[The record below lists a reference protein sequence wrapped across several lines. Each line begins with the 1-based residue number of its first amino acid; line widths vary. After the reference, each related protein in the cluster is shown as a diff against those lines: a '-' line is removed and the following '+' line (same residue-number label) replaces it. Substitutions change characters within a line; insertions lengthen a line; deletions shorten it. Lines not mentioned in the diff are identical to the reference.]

1 VGDSFVNEKESLGKY
16 LWRERETRKISLK
29 EVSKKIKIR
38 EQILKAVEED
48 RLDLLPSSTYVK
60 GFLSAYARYLGVDPN
75 EVILRYETAL
85 KGEPAPRA
93 EVALQKRIS
102 WNGKYLWVIGGA
114 IIIAFVALCLLLF
127 PPSKPPM
134 QPVFPKPAV
143 KAVPSPPPPPLS
155 EGAGK
160 VAVSEEKPIRVQL
173 RAIERTWV
181 SIRLDDQ
188 PEQDITLQPG
198 EGISYQAMKRIQLFI
213 GNAGGLDLIFNDKRL
228 EKVGKS
234 GEVFT
239 VIFTPQG
246 VETKRH
252 EKPQREGE

>member
-38 EQILKAVEED
+38 EQFLKAVEED
-48 RLDLLPSSTYVK
+48 RHDLLPSPTYVK
-60 GFLSAYARYLGVDPN
+60 GFLSAYARYLGINPS

-85 KGEPAPRA
+85 KGEPAPRK
-93 EVALQKRIS
+93 EVPLEKKIS
-102 WNGKYLWVIGGA
+102 WNEKYLWAIGGA
-114 IIIAFVALCLLLF
+114 IIVAFVAFYLLLF

-134 QPVFPKPAV
+134 QPVSPKPAV
-143 KAVPSPPPPPLS
+143 KKIPSPPPPPS

-160 VAVSEEKPIRVQL
+160 VPVSEEKPVRLQL

-181 SIRLDDQ
+181 SIHLDDQ
-188 PEQDITLQPG
+188 PEQDIMLQPG
-198 EGISYQAMKRIQLFI
+198 EGISYQARKRIQLFI

-234 GEVFT
+234 GEVLT
-239 VIFTPQG
+239 VILTPQG
-246 VETKRH
+246 VETKRR
-252 EKPQREGE
+252 ENPQPGSE

>member
-1 VGDSFVNEKESLGKY
+1 VNEKESLGKY

-38 EQILKAVEED
+38 EQFLKAVEED
-48 RLDLLPSSTYVK
+48 RLDLLPSPTYVK
-60 GFLSAYARYLGVDPN
+60 GFLSAYARYLGIDPS
-75 EVILRYETAL
+75 EVIVRYETAL
-85 KGEPAPRA
+85 KGEPAPH
-93 EVALQKRIS
+93 EEIPIQKRIS
-102 WNGKYLWVIGGA
+102 WNEKYLWVIGGA
-114 IIIAFVALCLLLF
+114 IIVAFVAFYLLLF

-134 QPVFPKPAV
+134 QPVSPKPAV
-143 KAVPSPPPPPLS
+143 KKAIPSLPPPPPP

-160 VAVSEEKPIRVQL
+160 VPVSEEKPIRLQL
-173 RAIERTWV
+173 RTVERTWV
-181 SIRLDDQ
+181 SIHLDDQ
-188 PEQDITLQPG
+188 PELDITLQPG
-198 EGISYQAMKRIQLFI
+198 EGVSYQAMKRIQLLI

-246 VETKRH
+246 IETKRR
-252 EKPQREGE
+252 EKPQPEGK